1 MELGDELSDDV
12 DATGAAA
19 PPPRRRG
26 APVPG
31 AAIGGGRYRLLAE
44 HGGTHNL
51 QFWQARDTRLERD
64 VAITIVPTE
73 PDAKISSAE
82 QNDILTR
89 TLRLGKIASPGLTRV
104 LDVTRSGQLGLIIA
118 EWTPGASLREACE
131 GEPNGYASARA
142 VAALA
147 EAAEEAHSGGSTLS
161 IEHPDQIR
169 ISTDG
174 KAVLAFPGSHS
185 GSDVESDVRGL
196 GAVLYALLTG
206 RWALGTADAG
216 AGGLEPAV
224 RGDKGK
230 LVDPSDIHP
239 ELPFEISAVA
249 LRALGADRGVRTA
262 AAVAHVLEQASAG
275 YGEADYI
282 APVRLGQKTVEV
294 DPEQNK
300 RTFIALGVLGTVTV
314 LLFALIG
321 SWIMGLLAGGG
332 SDTSL
337 SDQGFGFA
345 PSSAAA
351 TTTGKA
357 PELEGIPLF
366 ATNADVFS
374 PTGTPD
380 NADSA
385 GFAIDNDEAT
395 KWSTDSYAAQFPAYK
410 EGVGL
415 LVTLPKTSRVLT
427 ATVMTDLPGTVVEIR
442 TARSS
447 SPASLSDTTLVSSPT
462 TLKAGENEIKLNAPD
477 EVRYVIVW
485 VTKLADPKRQSSI
498 IEVSFTQPQQ

>member
-1 MELGDELSDDV
+1 MEVGDELSDDV
-12 DATGAAA
+12 EATGAAA

-26 APVPG
+26 ALVPG

-73 PDAKISSAE
+73 PDAKISNSE

-104 LDVTRSGQLGLIIA
+104 LDVTRSGSTGLVIA

-131 GEPNGYASARA
+131 GEPNGFAAARA
-142 VAALA
+142 VAVLA
-147 EAAEEAHSGGSTLS
+147 QAAEEAHGDGSTLS

-169 ISTDG
+169 ISADG

-224 RGDKGK
+224 RGDNGK

-239 ELPFEISAVA
+239 DLPFEISAVA

-262 AAVAHVLEQASAG
+262 ATVQHVLEQASAG

-282 APVRLGQKTVEV
+282 PPVRLGQKPVEV

-300 RTFIALGVLGTVTV
+300 RTFIALGVLGVVTV
-314 LLFALIG
+314 VLFALIG

-332 SDTSL
+332 NDTSL

-345 PSSAAA
+345 TSSTT

-357 PELEGIPLF
+357 PEPEGIPLF
-366 ATNADVFS
+366 ATGADVFS
-374 PTGTPD
+374 PKGSPD

-385 GFAIDNDEAT
+385 GYAIDNDEST
-395 KWSTDSYAAQFPAYK
+395 KWSTDSYAAQFPSYK

-415 LVTLPKTSRVLT
+415 LLTLPKTSRILT
-427 ATVMTDLPGTVVEIR
+427 ATINTDSPGTVVEIR

-447 SPASLSDTTLVSSPT
+447 SPENLSDTTLVSAAT
-462 TLKAGENEIKLNAPD
+462 TLQSGENEIKLNAPD

-485 VTKLADPKRQSSI
+485 ITKLADPKKQSSI
-498 IEVSFTQPQQ
+498 IEVSFTTPQQ